1 MIALVI
7 VALVA
12 CGWVEAAMAPFG
24 FESSAVTFSVAAVTI
39 ATGALSGRRNRA
51 LEPIEEGTRR
61 HLADASLRLSGI
73 LAWMLAAGLV
83 LAVELWELFNSPR
96 NRYPTLSS
104 LANEMIGPGHR
115 IGRAIAFVCWALVG
129 LILASRPRPQS

>member
-1 MIALVI
+1 MITLVI

-24 FESSAVTFSVAAVTI
+24 FESSAVTLSVAAVTI

-51 LEPIEEGTRR
+51 LERGEEETRR
-61 HLADASLRLSGI
+61 QLADASLRLSGI
-73 LAWMLAAGLV
+73 LAWMLAAGLGV
-83 LAVELWELFNSPR
+83 AVELWELFNSPR
-96 NRYPTLSS
+96 SRYPTLSS
-104 LANEMIGPGHR
+104 LANEVVGPGHR
-115 IGRAIAFVCWALVG
+115 IGRAIAFVCWGVVG